1 MKKQA
6 LKKHLGIYSIY
17 KKRHT
22 TINHAFASA
31 ISYFDDYN
39 EKEIDKALRFLNQK
53 PNAEL
58 KCVYC
63 NKKASTWDHLKC
75 LVKNG
80 AFTGYGHQLGNLVP
94 CCKTC
99 NSSKGKKDYS
109 EYIDKIEMDIDR
121 KIELKAQL
129 EKYSAEFICNKI
141 EITEKKYEQLTQEY
155 DNVKQDIFKL
165 MQKAD
170 SIAEH
175 IRSNF
180 KNNATSR

>member
-1 MKKQA
+1 MKKQS

-39 EKEIDKALRFLNQK
+39 EKEIDKALRLLNQK

-63 NKKASTWDHLKC
+63 NKKASTWDHLQC

-80 AFTGYGHQLGNLVP
+80 DFTGYGHQLGNLVP
-94 CCKTC
+94 CCKNC
-99 NSSKGKKDYS
+99 NSSKGRKDYIK
-109 EYIDKIEMDIDR
+109 YIDNLKIEDDR
-121 KIELKAQL
+121 KNDIKAIIEN
-129 EKYSAEFICNKI
+129 YIAEFNSVKI
-141 EITEKKYEQLTQEY
+141 EITEQRNIKLHHEYE
-155 DNVKQDIFKL
+155 NVKLEIFEL
-165 MQKAD
+165 MKKAD
-170 SIAEH
+170 SIAEE
-175 IRSNF
+175 IRINL
-180 KNNATSR
+180 KNNA